1 MKFGVRRPGLRRSIA
16 ARTSPLR
23 FVRHTLGPKAPRGY
37 GWITNPTRS
46 AYNRIYNRA
55 VVSEWS
61 MLGKVLRPLLSR
73 GH

>member
-1 MKFGVRRPGLRRSIA
+1 V
-16 ARTSPLR
+16 
-23 FVRHTLGPKAPRGY
+23 PRGY